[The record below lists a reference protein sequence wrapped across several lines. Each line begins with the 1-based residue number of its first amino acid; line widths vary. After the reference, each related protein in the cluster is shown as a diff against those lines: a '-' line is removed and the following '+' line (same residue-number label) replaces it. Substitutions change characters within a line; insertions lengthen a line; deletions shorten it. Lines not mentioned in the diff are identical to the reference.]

1 MKIEIVKSKIHRVKV
16 TGADLN
22 YIGSI
27 TIDKDLMDAANIIA
41 GEKIHIVNNN
51 NPKNPDIIA
60 RSTNLLTSFTLSTFK
75 IIGRRSDENNPK
87 RTKNSRDAL
96 SLVLLW

>member
-1 MKIEIVKSKIHRVKV
+1 MRKDYEIILKLIP
-16 TGADLN
+16 
-22 YIGSI
+22 
-27 TIDKDLMDAANIIA
+27 
-41 GEKIHIVNNN
+41 EKLLCLLDFSSLIHIVNNN

-96 SLVLLW
+96 SLVLL